1 MPKWN
6 LTCVLWSLNKA
17 PYEPLK
23 TADIKYITLKAVF
36 LLTFAAARR
45 SEIRALS
52 IEEGCFRY
60 DHNSD
65 SITLLTQPGFLA
77 KNQLPES
84 LPEPIVIPGLS
95 QFCGSDTDVR
105 LLYPVRAVRAYLSR
119 VKAKRSGRKRLFFT
133 TEGL

>member
-1 MPKWN
+1 M
-6 LTCVLWSLNKA
+6 TCVLWSLNKA

-45 SEIRALS
+45 SEIHALS

-60 DHNSD
+60 DRNSD
-65 SITLLTQPGFLA
+65 SITLLTQPGFLE
-77 KNQLPES
+77 KKKQLPES

-119 VKAKRSGRKRLFFT
+119 MKAKRLGRKRLFFT

>member
-1 MPKWN
+1 M
-6 LTCVLWSLNKA
+6 
-17 PYEPLK
+17 
-23 TADIKYITLKAVF
+23 F

-45 SEIRALS
+45 SEIHALS

-60 DHNSD
+60 DRNSD

-84 LPEPIVIPGLS
+84 LPEPIVSPGLS
-95 QFCGSDTDVR
+95 QFCGSDTDIR
-105 LLYPVRAVRAYLSR
+105 LLYPVRAYLSR

>member
-1 MPKWN
+1 M
-6 LTCVLWSLNKA
+6 LCQLR
-17 PYEPLK
+17 
-23 TADIKYITLKAVF
+23 KAV
-36 LLTFAAARR
+36 LGMTATLIPLP
-45 SEIRALS
+45 SS
-52 IEEGCFRY
+52 
-60 DHNSD
+60 HN
-65 SITLLTQPGFLA
+65 LGF
-77 KNQLPES
+77 S